1 MVQATTPTTGMIW
14 SLIFLMLTLSKLEFM
29 NLLGLLLTHLAGQR
43 ALELP
48 FTIGRSFKKIFLLEN
63 SYFRSVPM
71 LLAACLDLTGISLFD
86 KFVEQPFVKKMYLC
100 KSIKEGNENKIPV

>member
-1 MVQATTPTTGMIW
+1 
-14 SLIFLMLTLSKLEFM
+14 
-29 NLLGLLLTHLAGQR
+29 
-43 ALELP
+43 
-48 FTIGRSFKKIFLLEN
+48 
-63 SYFRSVPM
+63 M